1 MNRLSHILIFIC
13 MLLPLC
19 GCHHSSEKDEV
30 ALTDS
35 LLTQYESLLINKPQE
50 AYPKLL
56 SLQNELTDSACW
68 WRLEV
73 YKATATHLMGKTD
86 EADRMYR
93 AAMGWCRTHEGNEWL
108 EGELWNHL
116 GVNEHIKGNMKPA
129 LEFYEKAR
137 KCHEARPKD
146 KKSLNIALNMA
157 DACMQMGQMGKSAAY
172 YHYALFL
179 CDSLGLKDMRYSIYS
194 GLGQVSMELENFGM
208 AHRYFNL
215 AAKDLDKMPKDKQL
229 FYYMSLGNCF
239 YYEARYNEANGAF
252 RQALDIS
259 RQIQSRTQELLCYGN
274 MAEVYL
280 MQDSTQRA
288 DEMLRRSFQMKRE
301 MELMPAQIQFYFQS
315 LQADLD
321 IAQNRFDKART
332 LLHQNADSIMAQSP
346 RYLMLHYRRLQHY
359 AVRAGRWKE
368 AYEMQSKSN
377 AYADSLNSRQSRFN
391 VQELRERYAR
401 DTTLLRQKIAL
412 SDYKGK
418 AAKQRYLI
426 LFIVAAALTLA
437 LAYTLM
443 IFMYRRRTEARL
455 KKQMERITALR
466 MNVVRNRV
474 SPHYIFN
481 VLGTVL
487 PKLQR
492 YPDAVGPVDMLIDVL
507 RGSLLASD
515 KVAVPVNDELQLVKR
530 YIELYHYSH
539 GNHPNVTWEVD
550 KELTQHN
557 IPVLSMALQIPVENA
572 LKHAFPE
579 QKEEDTIHIAVMKR
593 ENDLVLSVTDN
604 GLGYRPGS
612 VPNSDRDTGTGL
624 LLINRTLHILN
635 QYNKR
640 EASFHIANLAAPQ
653 HGTHVELVLPI
664 DYQFT
669 TQN

>member
-1 MNRLSHILIFIC
+1 
-13 MLLPLC
+13 
-19 GCHHSSEKDEV
+19 
-30 ALTDS
+30 
-35 LLTQYESLLINKPQE
+35 
-50 AYPKLL
+50 
-56 SLQNELTDSACW
+56 
-68 WRLEV
+68 
-73 YKATATHLMGKTD
+73 
-86 EADRMYR
+86 
-93 AAMGWCRTHEGNEWL
+93 
-108 EGELWNHL
+108 
-116 GVNEHIKGNMKPA
+116 
-129 LEFYEKAR
+129 
-137 KCHEARPKD
+137 
-146 KKSLNIALNMA
+146 
-157 DACMQMGQMGKSAAY
+157 
-172 YHYALFL
+172 
-179 CDSLGLKDMRYSIYS
+179 
-194 GLGQVSMELENFGM
+194 
-208 AHRYFNL
+208 
-215 AAKDLDKMPKDKQL
+215 
-229 FYYMSLGNCF
+229 
-239 YYEARYNEANGAF
+239 
-252 RQALDIS
+252 
-259 RQIQSRTQELLCYGN
+259 
-274 MAEVYL
+274 
-280 MQDSTQRA
+280 
-288 DEMLRRSFQMKRE
+288 
-301 MELMPAQIQFYFQS
+301 
-315 LQADLD
+315 
-321 IAQNRFDKART
+321 
-332 LLHQNADSIMAQSP
+332 
-346 RYLMLHYRRLQHY
+346 
-359 AVRAGRWKE
+359 
-368 AYEMQSKSN
+368 MQSKSN

-437 LAYTLM
+437 LAYTLI
-443 IFMYRRRTEARL
+443 IFVYRRRTEARL

-492 YPDAVGPVDMLIDVL
+492 YPDAVGSVDMLIDVL

-640 EASFHIANLAAPQ
+640 EASFHITNLAAPQ